1 MTLTMQ
7 FSYLKKLILQD
18 QILSSLRLFK
28 MNYIIDDLKVES
40 SKNF

>member
-1 MTLTMQ
+1 MQ

-28 MNYIIDDLKVES
+28 MNDIIDDLKVES
-40 SKNF
+40 NKNF

>member
-28 MNYIIDDLKVES
+28 MNDIIDDLKVES
-40 SKNF
+40 NKNF